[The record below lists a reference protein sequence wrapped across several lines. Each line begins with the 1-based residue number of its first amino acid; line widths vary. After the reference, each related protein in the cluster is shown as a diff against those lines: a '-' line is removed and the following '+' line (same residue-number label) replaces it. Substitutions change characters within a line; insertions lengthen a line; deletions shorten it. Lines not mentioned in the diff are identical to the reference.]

1 MRRAARLLA
10 RVSLS
15 HCIGGV
21 RLTGLGME
29 LQPVPEAKTELDTEA
44 RAMVDLLNDG
54 DEPAVSAE
62 ANNST
67 AD

>member
-1 MRRAARLLA
+1 M
-10 RVSLS
+10 
-15 HCIGGV
+15 
-21 RLTGLGME
+21 TGLGME